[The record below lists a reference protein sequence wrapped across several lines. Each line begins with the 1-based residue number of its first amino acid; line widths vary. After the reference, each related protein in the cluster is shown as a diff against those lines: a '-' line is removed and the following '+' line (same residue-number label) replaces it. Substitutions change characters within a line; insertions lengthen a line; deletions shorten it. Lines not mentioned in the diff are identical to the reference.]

1 MPELS
6 SQEIFNQIQGLHR
19 QLTSTF
25 ERCAGI
31 SASRLQ
37 LLCQLYQ
44 SEEISQ
50 SSLQKLVGI
59 DHAAIT
65 RHVKQLEAENIVIRR
80 VSPKDN
86 RFTLVQLTEHGREK
100 IVAFR
105 QEREDFLARMLE
117 GFSTDEQEQ
126 LSGMLQRINQ
136 NISQI

>member
-6 SQEIFNQIQGLHR
+6 SQEIFNQIHGLHR

-44 SEEISQ
+44 SDEISQ

-65 RHVKQLEAENIVIRR
+65 RHVKQLEAENMVIRR
-80 VSPKDN
+80 ISPEDN

-100 IVAFR
+100 IIAFR
-105 QEREDFLARMLE
+105 EERETFLNRMLD
-117 GFSTDEQEQ
+117 GFSSSDQDQ
-126 LSGMLQRINQ
+126 LSDMLMRINQ
-136 NISQI
+136 NISQL